1 MAQKKFIIDGGF
13 QTSDDSSISA
23 NLEMTGH
30 ILPTVDSDGTTGY
43 DLGSTTKKWRDLF
56 LSQGSLYVDGQK
68 VLHSDSGTI
77 VVSADNNQGLLT
89 RTTGSGQ
96 IAFASDQPISVQQT
110 LQMGSGKKITDAGGT
125 AVVFGDKIDAD
136 SNKIV
141 NVGTP
146 TAATDG
152 ANKSYVDDAISDL
165 VNGAP
170 GALDTLNE
178 IANALG
184 DDANYAA
191 TITTALASASTD
203 RAAIRTEF
211 AAADTAI
218 NTAWAAADTAQ
229 TTALE
234 TYADTAEAD
243 AKAYTD
249 TRETAITTAYE
260 SYADT
265 AETDA
270 KAYTDTRE
278 TAINTAWA
286 AADTAQTSSI
296 NTAWAAGDAAVTTAM
311 QTYADTAEADAIST
325 ASADA
330 STKASAAQTAA
341 EATASADAT
350 AKANAAQTAAA
361 SYTDTEVA
369 NLVDSAPGAI
379 DTLNE
384 LAAALGD
391 DANFSATMTTALGLK
406 AATTYVD
413 TQDAATLSSAQSY
426 ADQAEAD
433 AISTAA
439 ADATTK
445 ADQAEAD
452 AISTAAA
459 DATTKANAAQA
470 AAATD
475 ATTKADAEHSYI
487 DAREVA
493 ITSAYRTYADNAEA
507 DAIST
512 AAADATT
519 KADAA
524 EADAISTAAADATSK
539 ADAAEV
545 DAKAYTDTREA
556 AINTAWAAADAA
568 QTTALETY
576 ADTAEADA
584 ISTAAAD
591 ATTKAD
597 AAQAAAEATASAD
610 ATAKDTAQT
619 TAITTAYQTYADQAE
634 ADAISTAAADAT
646 TKADAARAAAVS
658 DVTNGAGAAFD
669 TLKEIQ
675 DAMATDAELS
685 AAISGLT
692 IGDGTM
698 TVTAG
703 AGMTGGGSFTANQTG
718 NSSVTLN
725 AIAGNGI
732 TVNAN
737 DIAMSGSF
745 TGGFTA
751 TGDITAYSD
760 ESLKTNIQTIDNA
773 LNRVEAVRGV
783 TFERLEDGSV
793 STGVVAQELN
803 AVLPEAVHTDAN
815 GLHHVAYGNITGLLI
830 EAVKELSAEVKELK
844 K

>member
-1 MAQKKFIIDGGF
+1 MAQRKFIIDGGF

-89 RTTGSGQ
+89 RTTGSGV

-110 LQMGSGKKITDAGGT
+110 LQMGSGKKITDADGT
-125 AVVFGDKIDAD
+125 AVGFGDKIDMD
-136 SNKIV
+136 SNKMI
-141 NVGTP
+141 NVGDP
-146 TAATDG
+146 TADQDAAT
-152 ANKSYVDDAISDL
+152 KKYVDDEIDGL

-178 IANALG
+178 LANALG
-184 DDANYAA
+184 DDSNFAA
-191 TITTALASASTD
+191 TMTTSLATK
-203 RAAIRTEF
+203 AA
-211 AAADTAI
+211 
-218 NTAWAAADTAQ
+218 
-229 TTALE
+229 TT
-234 TYADTAEAD
+234 YVD
-243 AKAYTD
+243 
-249 TRETAITTAYE
+249 
-260 SYADT
+260 
-265 AETDA
+265 
-270 KAYTDTRE
+270 
-278 TAINTAWA
+278 
-286 AADTAQTSSI
+286 
-296 NTAWAAGDAAVTTAM
+296 
-311 QTYADTAEADAIST
+311 
-325 ASADA
+325 SADA
-330 STKASAAQTAA
+330 SVASAAST
-341 EATASADAT
+341 DAT
-350 AKANAAQTAAA
+350 TKADAAQTAAA
-361 SYTDTEVA
+361 SDATTKANAAEANAIAHTNTREVA
-369 NLVDSAPGAI
+369 ITSGY
-379 DTLNE
+379 E
-384 LAAALGD
+384 
-391 DANFSATMTTALGLK
+391 
-406 AATTYVD
+406 
-413 TQDAATLSSAQSY
+413 SY
-426 ADQAEAD
+426 ADTAEAD

-445 ADQAEAD
+445 ANAAQAAAEATASADATTKADAAEAD

-475 ATTKADAEHSYI
+475 ATTKADAALS
-487 DAREVA
+487 
-493 ITSAYRTYADNAEA
+493 SAQSYADSATSSGA
-507 DAIST
+507 VT
-512 AAADATT
+512 AAATDATT
-519 KADAA
+519 KANAA
-524 EADAISTAAADATSK
+524 QAAAISAAAT
-539 ADAAEV
+539 
-545 DAKAYTDTREA
+545 
-556 AINTAWAAADAA
+556 
-568 QTTALETY
+568 
-576 ADTAEADA
+576 
-584 ISTAAAD
+584 D
-591 ATTKAD
+591 ATTKAN
-597 AAQAAAEATASAD
+597 AAQAAAEATASSD
-610 ATAKDTAQT
+610 ATNKANAAQQA
-619 TAITTAYQTYADQAE
+619 AI
-634 ADAISTAAADAT
+634 DA
-646 TKADAARAAAVS
+646 
-658 DVTNGAGAAFD
+658 VTNGAGASFD

-692 IGDGTM
+692 IGNGTM

-732 TVNAN
+732 TVNAD

-793 STGVVAQELN
+793 STGVVAQELH
-803 AVLPEAVHTDAN
+803 AVLPEAVKTDEN